1 MFLNSPPPTFLFAVD
16 MPKQTLDLRDKQHP
30 SEELPKAITRDWYL
44 HYTTPQNK
52 LACFNAGQA
61 LLNKMKSLMKVKHQD
76 GLGDLPDSLGDCGLK
91 RAFHDELGVRKVVF
105 KFSDDVLSTVYTLES
120 NWQLFEPELVTIF
133 KTAGVNP
140 QRVIRCLLAEMSSEV
155 TIPVHHDTGYWA
167 TRSHRVHVPIITQE
181 DLVEFY
187 TGKTEQTLLRVPFP
201 QFHVIELNNRAKH
214 SVVNGWDKPRVHL
227 IFDFC
232 EEHEPVVKQVWL
244 KPTDVVYQTRRTIS
258 INSPVPVV
266 LEEEKIETVDRQ
278 KLVKVLLDRIQLA
291 HSQDKEL
298 GQRMIQ
304 LFVKLSK
311 RYAEGELLAQDYCK
325 FLRECFLGETSGA
338 ALDITR
344 LLMDRERARVLR
356 DELTQPVSSSLLVP
370 PSKATTMPFFVI
382 AGVMKCGTTSL
393 FEYIN
398 CHPLCIRARQK
409 EPHAFDWVWNQ
420 LQMLPGD
427 TLSQKYSNAFPEVPT
442 DKFTGEATPSYIL
455 GGAEV
460 LKRLVAGAPEHRAL
474 KVIIILRDPVER
486 AWSHYR
492 MTADVEGLTQDQL
505 ARRGNVQGLTFS
517 QLVERDLDLLA
528 QCQVDA
534 GRTIAEEFESAY
546 LSGLP
551 AGHGAHS
558 YVGRGLYAL
567 QFELLF
573 KVLSRDQVLVLK
585 LEDVESH
592 LQREM
597 DRVFDFLGVA
607 RVEVN
612 KIKEERFNVSKLKV
626 EKSAED
632 LKALEKLRGYY
643 QPHNARMAKLLPEI
657 TY

>member
-1 MFLNSPPPTFLFAVD
+1 

-120 NWQLFEPELVTIF
+120 NWQLFEPELVAIF

-167 TRSHRVHVPIITQE
+167 TRSHRVHVPIITNE

-232 EEHEPVVKQVWL
+232 EEHEPAVEQVWL

-266 LEEEKIETVDRQ
+266 LDEDKMETVDRQ
-278 KLVKVLLDRIQLA
+278 KLVKVLLDRISLVHA
-291 HSQDKEL
+291 GDKDL
-298 GQRMIQ
+298 GQRMVQ

-311 RYAEGELLAQDYCK
+311 RYAEGELFVQDYCS
-325 FLRECFLGETSGA
+325 FLRQCFLDETSSA

-344 LLMDRERARVLR
+344 LLLDRERARVLR
-356 DELTQPVSSSLLVP
+356 DELAKPASASSVTVSKPAL
-370 PSKATTMPFFVI
+370 PFFVI

-398 CHPLCIRARQK
+398 RHPLCVRARQK

-427 TLSQKYSNAFPEVPT
+427 TLAQKYANAFPSVPAH
-442 DKFTGEATPSYIL
+442 KFTGEATPSYIL

-460 LKRLVAGAPEHRAL
+460 LKRLVAAAPEQRAL

-492 MTADVEGLTQDQL
+492 MTADVDGLTQDQL
-505 ARRGNVQGLTFS
+505 ARRGNVQGQTFS

-534 GRTIAEEFESAY
+534 GRTVGEEFESAY
-546 LSGLP
+546 LAGLP
-551 AGHGAHS
+551 HGHGAHS

-573 KVLSRDQVLVLK
+573 KVLARDQVLVLK
-585 LEDVESH
+585 LEDVEAN

-597 DRVFDFLGVA
+597 DKVFGFLGVPT
-607 RVEVN
+607 VEVT
-612 KIKEERFNVSKLKV
+612 KEDERFNVSKLRV
-626 EKSAED
+626 EKSPED
-632 LKALEKLRGYY
+632 LQALERLRAYY
-643 QPHNARMAKLLPEI
+643 QPHNARMAKLLPEVA
-657 TY
+657 Y